1 MICFGHLHINWYI
14 EKSLLSTTMIEPVY
28 VLENGQRIPYVPIEI
43 KDHREAYAATLHVL
57 FKHVADF
64 HICIVKTFSKKYG
77 IPEDDIMQTIQESDE
92 FKHMQVDPV
101 LHHDG
106 LGYLSQA
113 QQQQEPQ
120 APQAPQAPAQQQQQ
134 EQQAPAQQQQQE
146 PVAKKRIVK
155 KKLPANPA
163 PVIAAA
169 LPDPVVAAVPDHV
182 VAAVPVPDHAPV
194 VAVAPDPV
202 AVPDPVAL
210 PDPVVAAVEKRKVIR
225 KKAPIPPVA
234 MDMTTERND
243 LPTNPADALTP
254 PPNTQKKIIRK
265 KS

>member
-1 MICFGHLHINWYI
+1 
-14 EKSLLSTTMIEPVY
+14 MIEPVY
-28 VLENGQRIPYVPIEI
+28 VLENGKRIPYVPIEI

-64 HICIVKTFSKKYG
+64 HICVVKTFSKKYG

-106 LGYLSQA
+106 LGYLSPAHQQQH
-113 QQQQEPQ
+113 QQQQE
-120 APQAPQAPAQQQQQ
+120 PQAPAQQQQQ
-134 EQQAPAQQQQQE
+134 EQQAPAPQAPAPQAPAQQQQQQQE

-155 KKLPANPA
+155 KKSPANPA
-163 PVIAAA
+163 PAN
-169 LPDPVVAAVPDHV
+169 P
-182 VAAVPVPDHAPV
+182 APV

-202 AVPDPVAL
+202 V
-210 PDPVVAAVEKRKVIR
+210 PDPVVAVVAVAPDPVVPDPVVDVVAAAPDPVGAVVEKRKVIR
-225 KKAPIPPVA
+225 KKAPIPPVT

-243 LPTNPADALTP
+243 PPTKPADAHTP
-254 PPNTQKKIIRK
+254 PPNTPKKIIRK